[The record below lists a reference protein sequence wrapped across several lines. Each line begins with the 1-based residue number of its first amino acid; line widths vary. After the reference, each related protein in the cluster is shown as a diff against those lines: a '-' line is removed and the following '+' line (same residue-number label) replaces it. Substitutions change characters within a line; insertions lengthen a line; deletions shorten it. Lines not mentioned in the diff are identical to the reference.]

1 MTVPLK
7 QVRRVYVWENLKLTP
22 RCTFMLHQDS
32 LGVFILFPMLTDS
45 PVMHTLGS
53 QFNLIE
59 FNLKNISEKSKI
71 IKINRGFFLLYLK
84 N

>member
-22 RCTFMLHQDS
+22 RCTLHQDS

-53 QFNLIE
+53 QFNLI
-59 FNLKNISEKSKI
+59 
-71 IKINRGFFLLYLK
+71 
-84 N
+84 